1 MKGVAV
7 LVVSC
12 DRFQDLWH
20 PFFACF
26 FKYWPD
32 CPYPV
37 YLGSNSAQYRDDR
50 VRPILV
56 GEDLDYSSNLLSMI
70 HAIEQEWIVT
80 WIEDRA
86 LSAKVDTERIEGL
99 IRCAQEQGAGYLK
112 LIANHPFA
120 TSADG
125 SREIGEIARHTPYR
139 VSVTVALWHKP
150 TLLAL
155 LRGGESAWDLE
166 RNGSERSNRLDAKFL
181 ALPLSQR
188 RNPPISDVHLIIKG
202 RLLRDARKFL
212 SIEGL
217 HDCLRHRPLQ
227 TVSSYWY
234 VKTYLAALDFR
245 SQLQRR
251 WR

>member
-1 MKGVAV
+1 MEDVAV
-7 LVVSC
+7 LIVSC
-12 DRFQDLWH
+12 DRFEDLWR
-20 PFFACF
+20 PFFTCF

-37 YLGSNSAQYRDDR
+37 YLGSNFAQYKHDR

-56 GEDLDYSSNLLSMI
+56 GEDLDYSSNLLSMV
-70 HAIEQEWIVT
+70 HAIDQEWIVT

-86 LSAKVDTERIEGL
+86 LSAKVDTRRIEGL
-99 IRCAQEQGAGYLK
+99 INWAQTQGAGCLK

-120 TSADG
+120 PFADG
-125 SREIGEIARHTPYR
+125 SGEVGEVTRRTPYR
-139 VSVTVALWHKP
+139 MSVTVALWHKP

-155 LRGGESAWDLE
+155 LRRGESAWDLE

-181 ALPLSQR
+181 TLTISQR

-202 RLLRDARKFL
+202 HLLRDARKFL
-212 SIEGL
+212 SLEGL

-227 TVSSYWY
+227 TVGSYWY
-234 VKTYLAALDFR
+234 VKTYLAALDVR
-245 SQLQRR
+245 SQLRR
-251 WR
+251 CWR